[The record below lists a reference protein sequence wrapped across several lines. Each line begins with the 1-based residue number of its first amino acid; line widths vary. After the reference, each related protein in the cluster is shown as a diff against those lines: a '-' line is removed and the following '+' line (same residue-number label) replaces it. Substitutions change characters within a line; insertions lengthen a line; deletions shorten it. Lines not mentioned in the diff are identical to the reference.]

1 MGTPPLKFEEVAD
14 TLSVTSA
21 RAPRLSAGP
30 GRRSLSA
37 RALLF
42 TLVGSGAL
50 FGVLIV
56 ISAQILDGAQD
67 RLFEERGRLARATAR
82 LLERQLES
90 DMSRLADAANLFIQ
104 PHEHS
109 AFHMSHGVVLSHA
122 AAHTAFKEGVF
133 VLDPTGAPLASAPGP
148 MDELRRLPGLDALLA
163 TVRAQGSIVMS
174 SLVTI
179 GKKPV
184 LIAVGP
190 VPHEGP
196 RVEGF
201 VVALFQFAATDL
213 LKDLRDE
220 ATRGQAELALLD
232 QAGNV
237 VASTDRQQIL
247 EARSSNEVLCSAA
260 AAQRETQGACQRC
273 SPEDADCTAAV
284 MAFAPLPKLRLGLS
298 VVQARAIALGPA
310 EALQT
315 RLWTLGGALIVLFV
329 LFNLLAVRS
338 VVRPVARLTEAVRR
352 TAPDSGALFPMAYGD
367 DEVGELAQALTEA
380 RNQVLLAL
388 NTAQRSQE
396 DLRIERDLVQQH
408 LQVLKGISD
417 ASTAAQSLDGF
428 FAAALEQI
436 IEGALS
442 LGGALLFRHGDLE
455 VMSQR
460 GAQSDET
467 KAAIEAL
474 MATEG
479 DVQSLSPTPDSRP
492 PLIGRVTGPQA
503 PLRLGVVLS
512 LDDDGRTPSAV
523 ALQGAIE
530 HAAVCAG
537 HLLLR
542 DALREREAQR
552 SRFLHQVMKAQEDE
566 RSRVAREL
574 HDTVAQ
580 DLAALRLSIER
591 SANHSEE
598 AKTRAELN
606 TLEKGASEM
615 LDSVRRILLD
625 LRLSILD
632 NLGFVPGLRWLV
644 DRANGERGL
653 RTHFALDGQEGPVRY
668 LVAVSVFRILQE
680 TLLNVQQHAQAQ
692 HVFVTL
698 RLSES
703 VLELLVEDDGCGFE
717 ANPAGALSPGA
728 DGHGMGLLGIQER
741 AHLVGGSLEI
751 SSAPNEGTSLKVCVP
766 DPYEGPGDKE

>member
-1 MGTPPLKFEEVAD
+1 MAD

-42 TLVGSGAL
+42 TFVGSGAL

-56 ISAQILDGAQD
+56 ISAQILDGAQA

-82 LLERQLES
+82 LLERQLEN

-109 AFHMSHGVVLSHA
+109 AFHMSHGVVLEHA
-122 AAHTAFKEGVF
+122 TAHTAFREGAF
-133 VLDPTGAPLASAPGP
+133 VLDPTGTPLASAPGP
-148 MDELRRLPGLDALLA
+148 IEELHRLPGLDALLSA
-163 TVRAQGSIVMS
+163 SRAQNRIVMS

-196 RVEGF
+196 RIDGF
-201 VVALFQFAATDL
+201 VVALFQPAATDL

-220 ATRGQAELALLD
+220 ATRGKAELALMD

-247 EARSSNEVLCSAA
+247 ESRGTDEVLCSNV
-260 AAQRETQGACQRC
+260 AAQEDTQAACQRC
-273 SPEDADCTAAV
+273 TEDDSECAPAV
-284 MAFAPLPKLRLGLS
+284 MAFAPLPKLQLGLS
-298 VVQARAIALGPA
+298 VVQARAIALGPTQ
-310 EALQT
+310 ALQT
-315 RLWTLGGALIVLFV
+315 RLWTLGGALIILFV
-329 LFNLLAVRS
+329 LFNMLAVRS
-338 VVRPVARLTEAVRR
+338 VVHPVARLTEAVRN
-352 TAPDSGALFPMAYGD
+352 TAPDAGALPAVTYGN

-380 RNQVLLAL
+380 RTQVMQSLQA
-388 NTAQRSQE
+388 AQSSQE
-396 DLRIERDLVQQH
+396 DLRVERDRVQQH
-408 LQVLKGISD
+408 LHMLTEISD
-417 ASTAAQSLDGF
+417 ASTAAQTLEGF
-428 FAAALEQI
+428 FKEALDHMVG
-436 IEGALS
+436 GAQG
-442 LGGALLFRHGDLE
+442 LGGALQFRHGE
-455 VMSQR
+455 VQVTQQR
-460 GAQSDET
+460 GIDQADAE
-467 KAAIEAL
+467 AALKQL
-474 MATEG
+474 MAAPNQAEANAL
-479 DVQSLSPTPDSRP
+479 SLSTTATTI
-492 PLIGRVTGPQA
+492 LMGRVTGPGA
-503 PLRLGVVLS
+503 ALRLAVVLALS
-512 LDDDGRTPSAV
+512 PERRPPSAT
-523 ALQGAIE
+523 ALQGGIE
-530 HAAVCAG
+530 HAVVCAG

-566 RSRVAREL
+566 RTRVAREL

-591 SANHSEE
+591 SANHS
-598 AKTRAELN
+598 KDPGMSAELN
-606 TLEKGASEM
+606 TLEAGASEM

-644 DRANGERGL
+644 DRADGQAEL
-653 RTHFALDGQEGPVRY
+653 RTHFALDGEEQEIRY
-668 LVAVSVFRILQE
+668 LVAVSVFRVLQE
-680 TLLNVQQHAQAQ
+680 ALLNIQQHAQAE
-692 HVFVTL
+692 HAFVTL
-698 RLSES
+698 RLSADA
-703 VLELLVEDDGCGFE
+703 LELLVEDDGCGFE
-717 ANPAGALSPGA
+717 ADPTGAVNLRA
-728 DGHGMGLLGIQER
+728 DGHGMGLLGMSER
-741 AHLVGGSLEI
+741 AQLIGGTLQI
-751 SSAPNEGTSLKVCVP
+751 SSAPDEGTSLKVWVP
-766 DPYEGPGDKE
+766 HPYTPAEGQDEDH